1 MAKRI
6 WKFDTS
12 KNSPQ
17 KGLFLK
23 ENLPLFMFSVSIFE
37 MLIIELKLFDS
48 VLTFLWFR
56 TSIFSFRSVR
66 LLRLSWFWRSLVWPF
81 SNIRSASNLKL
92 LSPELHFI
100 QSYQMFFINLFRYSK
115 LFSRPLE
122 SYYHEQVIFKASSG
136 QFLATAFR
144 AIFKISQ
151 NGEKVFWN
159 KMWMG
164 SFLFWIW

>member
-1 MAKRI
+1 MWNFKLKI
-6 WKFDTS
+6 LNIP

-17 KGLFLK
+17 KRLFLK
-23 ENLPLFMFSVSIFE
+23 ENLPLFIFSVSIFE

-48 VLTFLWFR
+48 GLTFLWFR

-81 SNIRSASNLKL
+81 SNIRSASNFKL

-100 QSYQMFFINLFRYSK
+100 QSYQVFFYQSISVFKAFFSTPGK
-115 LFSRPLE
+115 LLSRFSR
-122 SYYHEQVIFKASSG
+122 QVLVNFWSLLFG
-136 QFLATAFR
+136 LFL
-144 AIFKISQ
+144 KSLKM
-151 NGEKVFWN
+151 GKKVFWN

>member
-1 MAKRI
+1 MWNFKLKI
-6 WKFDTS
+6 LNIP

-17 KGLFLK
+17 KRLFLK
-23 ENLPLFMFSVSIFE
+23 ENLPLFIFSVSIFE

-48 VLTFLWFR
+48 GLTFLWFR

-81 SNIRSASNLKL
+81 SNIRSASNFKL

-100 QSYQMFFINLFRYSK
+100 QSYQVFFINLFRYSK

-122 SYYHEQVIFKASSG
+122 NYYHDFQGKFWSISG
-136 QFLATAFR
+136 HCFSGYF
-144 AIFKISQ
+144 
-151 NGEKVFWN
+151 
-159 KMWMG
+159 
-164 SFLFWIW
+164 